1 MTSRLTRPGEG
12 NSPPNWPLFP
22 AIHLLFRGIVC
33 RAGESRRRSRLLLVQ
48 VAVFF
53 VRITMDLL
61 FRRLGLFLTLHVA
74 ATPPADN
81 GMDDVGGSWR
91 GHMNSKE
98 RFNSTTSAQLH
109 AMGTVRTSQNYCRE
123 APKTQRNNPMRYL
136 KRQSGSANGQEKF
149 KRRKLQDEPVTRSRA
164 REKGQERTFTQRVQG
179 CGSRQSSREMVAEIK
194 DVHFRLS
201 VRTRG
206 GGARL

>member
-1 MTSRLTRPGEG
+1 
-12 NSPPNWPLFP
+12 
-22 AIHLLFRGIVC
+22 
-33 RAGESRRRSRLLLVQ
+33 
-48 VAVFF
+48 
-53 VRITMDLL
+53 MDLL
-61 FRRLGLFLTLHVA
+61 RELERTHEQQRAFQFHHICTVA
-74 ATPPADN
+74 RDGDRQT
-81 GMDDVGGSWR
+81 
-91 GHMNSKE
+91 
-98 RFNSTTSAQLH
+98 
-109 AMGTVRTSQNYCRE
+109 RTSQNYCRE